1 MHVPLYRLGQI
12 APLLG
17 VSVDTLRR
25 HADSGRLVTTRS
37 EGGHRLV
44 RGRDVVKLL
53 DDLEGDPEIESSS
66 SARNHLAGIV
76 TRVVRDKVAA
86 QVELRCGPFRLV
98 SLLTRESVDALKL
111 EPGVLANAVIKA
123 TNVVI
128 ELAGVSGSAA
138 EPRQHG

>member
-1 MHVPLYRLGQI
+1 MPLYRLGQI

-25 HADSGRLVTTRS
+25 HADSGRLATTRS

-53 DDLEGDPEIESSS
+53 DDLAGDPEIETTS
-66 SARNHLAGIV
+66 SARNHFAGIV

-86 QVELRCGPFRLV
+86 QVELRCGPFRVV
-98 SLLTRESVDALKL
+98 SLLTRESVDALQL
-111 EPGVLANAVIKA
+111 EAGVLANAVIKA
-123 TNVVI
+123 TNVVV
-128 ELAGVSGSAA
+128 ELADVTGSAA